1 MHITMYVRSGLEEI
15 YAVVSVRN
23 LGAVASSSGEDWV
36 EHSGRGYTQ
45 TCTHGFV
52 LSAAI

>member
-1 MHITMYVRSGLEEI
+1 MHITINVSSGLEEI
-15 YAVVSVRN
+15 YAVVSVGN
-23 LGAVASSSGEDWV
+23 LGAVASSSDEDWV

-45 TCTHGFV
+45 TCAHGFV